1 MAHVGSL
8 ASAPVR
14 GEDGASPLFSVI
26 VPTRRRPA
34 LLPVALRSVLSQ
46 DFTDFEVIVVD
57 DDPAGGAEATVAA
70 LTDGRVRYLRNDR
83 TPGAAGARNTGAAAA
98 RAPYLAFLDDD
109 DAFAPGNLA
118 RHHAALQ
125 HVAQDTVLLFGG
137 WQRYDFDA
145 DRPIKTICD
154 RHGGWLFEEQ
164 MQCNYVSNIG
174 TVVVPKRVFDE
185 VGGFDES
192 FVALE
197 DVDLYLRL
205 AAPRPVRV
213 PAGGP
218 GVSARGRHG
227 PHIARSPARVAR
239 VPPPL
244 PAARAGVPRPPAGP
258 PSPSLAHLPGG
269 GRRTRARRGGTV
281 PALGPRRDRARSAQR
296 PPARPRGAAP
306 VAQGHRAR
314 VAAEAHRPSGL
325 IPGGDPS
332 GSSRRHERAVHSV
345 ARDGPTGP
353 STRRRRVRSCSSPV
367 RA

>member
-118 RHHAALQ
+118 HHHAALQ

-205 AAPRPVRV
+205 AARGPFAYLPEVLAYRREAATGRTSRDPRLELRGFLRLYRRHAQAFRARPLAHHLQASRTFLAAVGARAPGAAVRSLPWV
-213 PAGGP
+213 LVGIALDPHN
-218 GVSARGRHG
+218 VRRLAREMLRPWRKGTAHAWR
-227 PHIARSPARVAR
+227 PKRID
-239 VPPPL
+239 
-244 PAARAGVPRPPAGP
+244 PAA
-258 PSPSLAHLPGG
+258 
-269 GRRTRARRGGTV
+269 
-281 PALGPRRDRARSAQR
+281 
-296 PPARPRGAAP
+296 
-306 VAQGHRAR
+306 
-314 VAAEAHRPSGL
+314 
-325 IPGGDPS
+325 
-332 GSSRRHERAVHSV
+332 
-345 ARDGPTGP
+345 
-353 STRRRRVRSCSSPV
+353 
-367 RA
+367 